1 MLTMDIILITESVL
15 GFLWNPILTFLIGI
29 TILVFVHEFGHYIV
43 ARWCKVRVEIFSV
56 GFGKEIFGWTDK
68 NGTRWKIASI
78 PLGGYVKMFGEG
90 DSVVKD
96 EDNQSERE
104 MTEAEKKVSFYHKPL
119 SHRAYIV
126 AAGPAINFIFAI
138 LAFAILFFAVGV
150 PTPVNEKQLS
160 VVGSVLPDS
169 PAYKSGF
176 SRGDQILAI
185 NGNKIIYFGELKKIV
200 EASAGKQLS
209 VKILRGNEE
218 KLLKV
223 IPRATNVKIDGQYK
237 KVGRLGITGDPGEVV
252 NVKQGF
258 AEALVNGCVKTYE
271 FSSRILVFVGN
282 IFIGKESTSELGGIL
297 RIADIS
303 GKVADQGFAN
313 YISFLAI
320 LSINLGLINLFP
332 IPMLDGGHLA
342 FYFFEALRGRPLGEK
357 TQEYGLRVGFALV
370 IALFL
375 FVTWNDFINLGF
387 ISFVSNL
394 FG

>member
-1 MLTMDIILITESVL
+1 MDIILVTQSILS
-15 GFLWNPILTFLIGI
+15 FLWNPILTFLIGI

-56 GFGKEIFGWTDK
+56 GFGKEIFGWTDN

-90 DSVVKD
+90 DAIIRD
-96 EDNQSERE
+96 EDSQSERE
-104 MTEAEKKVSFYHKPL
+104 MTEAERKVSFYHKRL
-119 SHRAYIV
+119 RQRASIV

-150 PTPVNEKQLS
+150 PTPVNDKQLS
-160 VVGSVLPDS
+160 VVGSVSPNS
-169 PAYKSGF
+169 PAYHSGF
-176 SRGDQILAI
+176 SAGDKILAI
-185 NGNKIIYFGELKKIV
+185 NGNDILYFAELKKIV
-200 EASAGKQLS
+200 EASAGQKLS
-209 VKILRGNEE
+209 VKILRGKKE
-218 KLLKV
+218 KILNV
-223 IPRATNVKIDGQYK
+223 IPKPTDIKIDGQYK
-237 KVGRLGITGDPGEVV
+237 KVGRLGITGDPGELV
-252 NVKQGF
+252 NIKQGF
-258 AEALVNGCVKTYE
+258 SEALLNGCVKTYE
-271 FSSRILVFVGN
+271 FSKRILVFVGN

-313 YISFLAI
+313 YVSFLAI

-342 FYFFEALRGRPLGEK
+342 FYFFEALRGKPLAEK

-387 ISFVSNL
+387 INYVSNL

>member
-1 MLTMDIILITESVL
+1 MDIILVTQSILS
-15 GFLWNPILTFLIGI
+15 FLWNPILTFLIGI

-43 ARWCKVRVEIFSV
+43 ARWCKVRVEILSV
-56 GFGKEIFGWTDK
+56 GFGKEIFGWTYK

-90 DSVVKD
+90 DAIIRD
-96 EDNQSERE
+96 EDSQSERE
-104 MTEAEKKVSFYHKPL
+104 MTEAERKVSFYHKRL

-150 PTPVNEKQLS
+150 PTPVNDKQLS
-160 VVGSVLPDS
+160 VVGSVLPNS
-169 PAYKSGF
+169 PAYHSGF
-176 SRGDQILAI
+176 SAGDKILAI
-185 NGNKIIYFGELKKIV
+185 NGNGILYFAELKKIV
-200 EASAGKQLS
+200 EASAGQKLS
-209 VKILRGNEE
+209 VKILRGKKE
-218 KLLKV
+218 KILNV
-223 IPRATNVKIDGQYK
+223 IPKPTDIKIDGQYK
-237 KVGRLGITGDPGEVV
+237 KVGRLGITGDPGELV
-252 NVKQGF
+252 NIKQGF
-258 AEALVNGCVKTYE
+258 SEALLNGCVKTYE
-271 FSSRILVFVGN
+271 FSKRILVFVGN

-342 FYFFEALRGRPLGEK
+342 FYLFEALRGKPLAEK

-387 ISFVSNL
+387 INYVSNL

>member
-1 MLTMDIILITESVL
+1 MDIILVAQSILS
-15 GFLWNPILTFLIGI
+15 FLWNPILTFLIGI

-90 DSVVKD
+90 DAIIRD
-96 EDNQSERE
+96 EDSQSERE
-104 MTEAEKKVSFYHKPL
+104 MTEAERKVSFYHKRL

-150 PTPVNEKQLS
+150 PTPVSDKQLS
-160 VVGSVLPDS
+160 VVGSVLPNS
-169 PAYKSGF
+169 PAYHSGF
-176 SRGDQILAI
+176 SAGDKILAI
-185 NGNKIIYFGELKKIV
+185 NGNDILYFAELKKIV
-200 EASAGKQLS
+200 EASAGQKLS
-209 VKILRGNEE
+209 VKILRGKKE
-218 KLLKV
+218 KILNV
-223 IPRATNVKIDGQYK
+223 IPKPTDIKIDGQYK
-237 KVGRLGITGDPGEVV
+237 KVGRLGITGDPGELV
-252 NVKQGF
+252 NIKQGF
-258 AEALVNGCVKTYE
+258 SEALLNGCVKTYE
-271 FSSRILVFVGN
+271 FSKRILVFVGN

-303 GKVADQGFAN
+303 GKVADQGFAK

-342 FYFFEALRGRPLGEK
+342 FYLFEALRGKPLAEK

-387 ISFVSNL
+387 INYVSNL

>member
-1 MLTMDIILITESVL
+1 MDIILVAQSILS
-15 GFLWNPILTFLIGI
+15 FLWNPILTFLIGI

-90 DSVVKD
+90 DAIIRD
-96 EDNQSERE
+96 EDSQSERE
-104 MTEAEKKVSFYHKPL
+104 MTEAERKVSFYHKRL

-150 PTPVNEKQLS
+150 PTPVNDKQLS

-169 PAYKSGF
+169 PAYHSGF
-176 SRGDQILAI
+176 SAGDRILAI
-185 NGNKIIYFGELKKIV
+185 NGNSILYFAELKTIV
-200 EASAGKQLS
+200 EASAGQKLS
-209 VKILRGNEE
+209 VKILRGKKE
-218 KLLKV
+218 KIL
-223 IPRATNVKIDGQYK
+223 NVVPKPTDIKIDGQYK
-237 KVGRLGITGDPGEVV
+237 KVGRLGITGDPGELV
-252 NVKQGF
+252 NIKQGF
-258 AEALVNGCVKTYE
+258 SEALLNGCVKTYE
-271 FSSRILVFVGN
+271 FSKRILVFVGN

-342 FYFFEALRGRPLGEK
+342 FYFFEALRGKPLAEK

-387 ISFVSNL
+387 INYVSNL

>member
-1 MLTMDIILITESVL
+1 MDIILVTQSILS
-15 GFLWNPILTFLIGI
+15 FLWNPILTFLIGI

-90 DSVVKD
+90 DAIIRD
-96 EDNQSERE
+96 EDSQSERE
-104 MTEAEKKVSFYHKPL
+104 MTEAERKVSFYHKRL

-150 PTPVNEKQLS
+150 PTPVNNKQLS
-160 VVGSVLPDS
+160 VIGSVLPDS
-169 PAYKSGF
+169 PAYHSGF
-176 SRGDQILAI
+176 SAGDQILAI
-185 NGNKIIYFGELKKIV
+185 NGNDILYFAELKTIV
-200 EASAGKQLS
+200 EASAGQKLS
-209 VKILRGNEE
+209 VKILRGKKE
-218 KLLKV
+218 KILNV
-223 IPRATNVKIDGQYK
+223 IPKPTDIKIDSQYK
-237 KVGRLGITGDPGEVV
+237 TVGRLGITGDPGELV
-252 NVKQGF
+252 NIKQGF
-258 AEALVNGCVKTYE
+258 SEALLNGCVKTYE
-271 FSSRILVFVGN
+271 FSKRILVFVGN

-342 FYFFEALRGRPLGEK
+342 FYFFEALRGKPLAEK

-387 ISFVSNL
+387 INYVSNL

>member
-1 MLTMDIILITESVL
+1 MDIILVTQSILS
-15 GFLWNPILTFLIGI
+15 FLWNPILTFLIGI

-90 DSVVKD
+90 DAIIRD
-96 EDNQSERE
+96 EDSQSERE
-104 MTEAEKKVSFYHKPL
+104 MTEAERKVSFYHKRL

-150 PTPVNEKQLS
+150 PTPVSDKQLS
-160 VVGSVLPDS
+160 VVGSVLPNS
-169 PAYKSGF
+169 PAYHSGF
-176 SRGDQILAI
+176 SAGDKILAI
-185 NGNKIIYFGELKKIV
+185 NGNGILYFAELKKIV
-200 EASAGKQLS
+200 EASAGQKLS
-209 VKILRGNEE
+209 VKILRGKKE
-218 KLLKV
+218 KILNV
-223 IPRATNVKIDGQYK
+223 IPKPTDIKIDGQYK
-237 KVGRLGITGDPGEVV
+237 KVGRLGITGDPGELV
-252 NVKQGF
+252 NIKQGF
-258 AEALVNGCVKTYE
+258 SEALLNGCVKTYE
-271 FSSRILVFVGN
+271 FSKRILVFVGN

-342 FYFFEALRGRPLGEK
+342 FYLFEALRGKPLAEK

-387 ISFVSNL
+387 INYVSNL

>member
-1 MLTMDIILITESVL
+1 MDIILVTQSILS
-15 GFLWNPILTFLIGI
+15 FLWNPILTFLIGI

-90 DSVVKD
+90 DAIIRD
-96 EDNQSERE
+96 EDSQSERE
-104 MTEAEKKVSFYHKPL
+104 MTEAERKVSFYHKRL

-150 PTPVNEKQLS
+150 PTPVNDKQLS
-160 VVGSVLPDS
+160 VVGSVLPNS
-169 PAYKSGF
+169 PAYHSGF
-176 SRGDQILAI
+176 SAGDKILAI
-185 NGNKIIYFGELKKIV
+185 NGNGILYFAELKKIV
-200 EASAGKQLS
+200 EASAGQKLS
-209 VKILRGNEE
+209 VKILRGKKE
-218 KLLKV
+218 KILNV
-223 IPRATNVKIDGQYK
+223 IPKPTDIKIDGQYR
-237 KVGRLGITGDPGEVV
+237 KVGRLGITGDPGELV
-252 NVKQGF
+252 NIKQGF
-258 AEALVNGCVKTYE
+258 SEALLNGCVKTYE
-271 FSSRILVFVGN
+271 FSKRILVFVGN

-342 FYFFEALRGRPLGEK
+342 FYFFEALRGKPLAEK

-387 ISFVSNL
+387 INYVSNL

>member
-1 MLTMDIILITESVL
+1 MDIILVTQSILS
-15 GFLWNPILTFLIGI
+15 FLWNPILTFLIGI

-90 DSVVKD
+90 DAIIRD
-96 EDNQSERE
+96 EDSQSERE
-104 MTEAEKKVSFYHKPL
+104 MTEAERKVSFYHKRL

-150 PTPVNEKQLS
+150 PTPVNDKQLS
-160 VVGSVLPDS
+160 VVGSVLPNS
-169 PAYKSGF
+169 PAYHSGF
-176 SRGDQILAI
+176 SAGDKILAI
-185 NGNKIIYFGELKKIV
+185 NGNDILYFAELKKIV
-200 EASAGKQLS
+200 EASAGQKLS
-209 VKILRGNEE
+209 VKILRGKKE
-218 KLLKV
+218 KILNV
-223 IPRATNVKIDGQYK
+223 IPKPTDIKIDGQYK
-237 KVGRLGITGDPGEVV
+237 KVGRLGITGDPGELV
-252 NVKQGF
+252 NLKQGF
-258 AEALVNGCVKTYE
+258 SEALLNGCVKTYE
-271 FSSRILVFVGN
+271 FSKRILVFVGN

-342 FYFFEALRGRPLGEK
+342 FYFFEALRGKPLAEK

-387 ISFVSNL
+387 INYVSNL

>member
-1 MLTMDIILITESVL
+1 MDIILVTQSILS
-15 GFLWNPILTFLIGI
+15 FLWNPILTFLIGI

-90 DSVVKD
+90 DAIIKD
-96 EDNQSERE
+96 EDSQSERE
-104 MTEAEKKVSFYHKPL
+104 MTEAERKVSFYHKRL

-150 PTPVNEKQLS
+150 PTPVNDKQLS
-160 VVGSVLPDS
+160 VVGSVLPNS
-169 PAYKSGF
+169 PAYHSGF
-176 SRGDQILAI
+176 SAGDKILAI
-185 NGNKIIYFGELKKIV
+185 NGNGILYFAELKKIV
-200 EASAGKQLS
+200 EASAGQKLS
-209 VKILRGNEE
+209 VKILRGKKE
-218 KLLKV
+218 KILNV
-223 IPRATNVKIDGQYK
+223 IPKPTDIKIDGQYK
-237 KVGRLGITGDPGEVV
+237 KVGRLGITGDPGELV
-252 NVKQGF
+252 NIKQGF
-258 AEALVNGCVKTYE
+258 SEALLNGCVKTYE
-271 FSSRILVFVGN
+271 FSKRILVFVGN

-342 FYFFEALRGRPLGEK
+342 FYLFEALRGKPLAEK

-387 ISFVSNL
+387 ITYVSNL

>member
-1 MLTMDIILITESVL
+1 MDIILVTQSILS
-15 GFLWNPILTFLIGI
+15 FLWNPILTFLIGI

-90 DSVVKD
+90 DAIIRD
-96 EDNQSERE
+96 EDSQSERE
-104 MTEAEKKVSFYHKPL
+104 MTEAERKVSFYHKRL

-150 PTPVNEKQLS
+150 PTPVNDKQLS
-160 VVGSVLPDS
+160 VVGSVLPNS
-169 PAYKSGF
+169 PAYHSGF
-176 SRGDQILAI
+176 SAGDKILAI
-185 NGNKIIYFGELKKIV
+185 NGNGILYFSELKKIV
-200 EASAGKQLS
+200 EASAGQKLS
-209 VKILRGNEE
+209 VKILRGKKE
-218 KLLKV
+218 KILNV
-223 IPRATNVKIDGQYK
+223 IPKPTDIKIDGQYK
-237 KVGRLGITGDPGEVV
+237 KVGRLGITGDPGELV
-252 NVKQGF
+252 NIKQGF
-258 AEALVNGCVKTYE
+258 SEALLNGCVKTYE
-271 FSSRILVFVGN
+271 FSKRILVFVGN

-342 FYFFEALRGRPLGEK
+342 FYLFEALRGKPLAEK

-387 ISFVSNL
+387 ITYVSNL

>member
-1 MLTMDIILITESVL
+1 MDIILVTQSILS
-15 GFLWNPILTFLIGI
+15 FLWNPILTFLIGI

-90 DSVVKD
+90 DAIIRD
-96 EDNQSERE
+96 EDSQSERE
-104 MTEAEKKVSFYHKPL
+104 MTEAERKVSFYHKRL

-150 PTPVNEKQLS
+150 PTPVNNKQLS

-169 PAYKSGF
+169 PAYHSGF
-176 SRGDQILAI
+176 SAGDQILAI
-185 NGNKIIYFGELKKIV
+185 NGNDILYFAELKKIV
-200 EASAGKQLS
+200 EASAGQKLS
-209 VKILRGNEE
+209 VKILRGKKE
-218 KLLKV
+218 KILNV
-223 IPRATNVKIDGQYK
+223 IPKPTDIKIDGQYK
-237 KVGRLGITGDPGEVV
+237 KVGRLGITGDPGELV
-252 NVKQGF
+252 NIKQGF
-258 AEALVNGCVKTYE
+258 SEALLNGCVKTYE
-271 FSSRILVFVGN
+271 FSKRILVFVGN

-342 FYFFEALRGRPLGEK
+342 FYLFEALRGKPLAEK

-387 ISFVSNL
+387 ITYVSNL

>member
-1 MLTMDIILITESVL
+1 MDIILVTQSILS
-15 GFLWNPILTFLIGI
+15 FLWNPILTFLIGI
-29 TILVFVHEFGHYIV
+29 SILVFVHEFGHYIV

-90 DSVVKD
+90 DAIIRD
-96 EDNQSERE
+96 EDHQSERE
-104 MTEAEKKVSFYHKPL
+104 MTEAERKVSFYHKRL

-150 PTPVNEKQLS
+150 PTPVNDKQLS
-160 VVGSVLPDS
+160 VVGSVLPNS
-169 PAYKSGF
+169 PAYHSGF
-176 SRGDQILAI
+176 SAGDKILAI
-185 NGNKIIYFGELKKIV
+185 NGNGILYFAELKKIV
-200 EASAGKQLS
+200 EASAGQKLS
-209 VKILRGNEE
+209 VKILRGKKE
-218 KLLKV
+218 KILNV
-223 IPRATNVKIDGQYK
+223 IPKPTDIKIDGQYK
-237 KVGRLGITGDPGEVV
+237 KVGRLGITGDPGELV
-252 NVKQGF
+252 NIKQGF
-258 AEALVNGCVKTYE
+258 SEALLNGCVKTYE
-271 FSSRILVFVGN
+271 FSKRILVFVGN

-342 FYFFEALRGRPLGEK
+342 FYFFEALRGKPLAEK

-387 ISFVSNL
+387 ITYVSNL

>member
-1 MLTMDIILITESVL
+1 MDIILVAQSILS
-15 GFLWNPILTFLIGI
+15 FLWNPILTFLIGI

-56 GFGKEIFGWTDK
+56 GFGKEIFGWTDN

-90 DSVVKD
+90 DAIIRD
-96 EDNQSERE
+96 EDSQSERE
-104 MTEAEKKVSFYHKPL
+104 MTEAERKVSFYHKRL

-150 PTPVNEKQLS
+150 PTPVNDKQLS

-169 PAYKSGF
+169 PAYHSGF
-176 SRGDQILAI
+176 SAGDQILAI
-185 NGNKIIYFGELKKIV
+185 NGNSILYFAELKTIV
-200 EASAGKQLS
+200 EASAGQKLS
-209 VKILRGNEE
+209 VKILRGKKE
-218 KLLKV
+218 KIL
-223 IPRATNVKIDGQYK
+223 NVVPQPTDIKIDGQYK
-237 KVGRLGITGDPGEVV
+237 KVGRLGITGDPGELV
-252 NVKQGF
+252 NIKQGF
-258 AEALVNGCVKTYE
+258 SEALLNGCVKTYE
-271 FSSRILVFVGN
+271 FSKRILVFVGN

-342 FYFFEALRGRPLGEK
+342 FYFFEALRGKPLAEK

-387 ISFVSNL
+387 INYVSNL

>member
-1 MLTMDIILITESVL
+1 MDIILVTQSILS
-15 GFLWNPILTFLIGI
+15 FLWNPVLTFLIGI

-90 DSVVKD
+90 DAIIRD
-96 EDNQSERE
+96 EDSQSERE
-104 MTEAEKKVSFYHKPL
+104 MTEAERKVSFYHKRL

-150 PTPVNEKQLS
+150 PTPVNDKQLS
-160 VVGSVLPDS
+160 VVGSVLPNS
-169 PAYKSGF
+169 PAYHSGF
-176 SRGDQILAI
+176 SAGDKILAI
-185 NGNKIIYFGELKKIV
+185 NGNGILYFAELKKIV
-200 EASAGKQLS
+200 EASAGQKLS
-209 VKILRGNEE
+209 VKILRGKKE
-218 KLLKV
+218 KILNV
-223 IPRATNVKIDGQYK
+223 IPKPTDIKIDGQYK
-237 KVGRLGITGDPGEVV
+237 KVGRLGITGDPGELV
-252 NVKQGF
+252 NIKQGF
-258 AEALVNGCVKTYE
+258 SEALLNGCVKTYE
-271 FSSRILVFVGN
+271 FSKRILVFVGN

-342 FYFFEALRGRPLGEK
+342 FYFFEALRGKPLAEK

-387 ISFVSNL
+387 INYVSNL

>member
-1 MLTMDIILITESVL
+1 MDIILVTQSIL
-15 GFLWNPILTFLIGI
+15 NFLWNPVLTFLIGI

-90 DSVVKD
+90 DAIIRD
-96 EDNQSERE
+96 EDSQSERE
-104 MTEAEKKVSFYHKPL
+104 MTEAERKVSFYHKRL

-150 PTPVNEKQLS
+150 PTPVNNKQLS
-160 VVGSVLPDS
+160 VIGSVLPDS
-169 PAYKSGF
+169 PAYHSGF
-176 SRGDQILAI
+176 SAGDQILAI
-185 NGNKIIYFGELKKIV
+185 NGNDILYFSELKTIV
-200 EASAGKQLS
+200 EASAGQKLS
-209 VKILRGNEE
+209 VKILRGKKE
-218 KLLKV
+218 KILNV
-223 IPRATNVKIDGQYK
+223 IPKPTDIKIDGQYK
-237 KVGRLGITGDPGEVV
+237 KVGRLGITGDPGELV
-252 NVKQGF
+252 NIKQGF
-258 AEALVNGCVKTYE
+258 SEALLNGCVKTYE
-271 FSSRILVFVGN
+271 FSKRILVFVGN

-342 FYFFEALRGRPLGEK
+342 FYLFEALRGKPLAEK

-387 ISFVSNL
+387 ITYVSNL

>member
-1 MLTMDIILITESVL
+1 MDIILVTQSILS
-15 GFLWNPILTFLIGI
+15 FLWNPILTFLIGI

-43 ARWCKVRVEIFSV
+43 ARLCKVRVEIFSV

-90 DSVVKD
+90 DAIIRDKD
-96 EDNQSERE
+96 SPSERE
-104 MTEAEKKVSFYHKPL
+104 MTEAEREVSFYHKRL

-150 PTPVNEKQLS
+150 PTPVNDKQLS
-160 VVGSVLPDS
+160 VVGSVLPNS
-169 PAYKSGF
+169 PAYHSGF
-176 SRGDQILAI
+176 SAGDKILAI
-185 NGNKIIYFGELKKIV
+185 NGNGILYFAELKKIV
-200 EASAGKQLS
+200 EASAGQKLS
-209 VKILRGNEE
+209 VKILRGKKE
-218 KLLKV
+218 KILNV
-223 IPRATNVKIDGQYK
+223 IPKPTDIKIDGQYK
-237 KVGRLGITGDPGEVV
+237 KVGRLGITGDPGELV
-252 NVKQGF
+252 NIKQGF
-258 AEALVNGCVKTYE
+258 SEALLNGCVKTYE
-271 FSSRILVFVGN
+271 FSKRILVFVGN

-342 FYFFEALRGRPLGEK
+342 FYFFEALRGKPLAEK

-375 FVTWNDFINLGF
+375 FVTWSDFINLGF
-387 ISFVSNL
+387 INYVSNL

>member
-1 MLTMDIILITESVL
+1 MDIILVTQSILS
-15 GFLWNPILTFLIGI
+15 FLWNPILTFLIGI

-90 DSVVKD
+90 DAIIRD
-96 EDNQSERE
+96 EDSQSERE
-104 MTEAEKKVSFYHKPL
+104 MTEAERKVSFYHKRL

-150 PTPVNEKQLS
+150 PTPVNDKQLS
-160 VVGSVLPDS
+160 VVGSVLPNS
-169 PAYKSGF
+169 PAYHSGF
-176 SRGDQILAI
+176 SAGDKILAI
-185 NGNKIIYFGELKKIV
+185 NGNGILYFSELKKIV
-200 EASAGKQLS
+200 EASAGQKLS
-209 VKILRGNEE
+209 VKILRGKKE
-218 KLLKV
+218 KILNV
-223 IPRATNVKIDGQYK
+223 IPKPTDIKIDGQYK
-237 KVGRLGITGDPGEVV
+237 KVGRLGITGDPGELV
-252 NVKQGF
+252 NIKQGF
-258 AEALVNGCVKTYE
+258 SEALLNGCVKTYE
-271 FSSRILVFVGN
+271 FSKRILVFVGN

-342 FYFFEALRGRPLGEK
+342 FYLFEALRGKPLAEK

-387 ISFVSNL
+387 INYVSNL

>member
-1 MLTMDIILITESVL
+1 MDIILVTQSILS
-15 GFLWNPILTFLIGI
+15 FLWNPILTFLIGI

-90 DSVVKD
+90 DAIIRD
-96 EDNQSERE
+96 EDSQSERE
-104 MTEAEKKVSFYHKPL
+104 MTEAERKVSFYHKRL

-150 PTPVNEKQLS
+150 PTPVNDKQLS
-160 VVGSVLPDS
+160 VVGSVLPNS
-169 PAYKSGF
+169 PAFHSGF
-176 SRGDQILAI
+176 SAGDKILAI
-185 NGNKIIYFGELKKIV
+185 NGNGILYFAELKKIV
-200 EASAGKQLS
+200 EASAGQKLS
-209 VKILRGNEE
+209 VKILRGKKE
-218 KLLKV
+218 KILNV
-223 IPRATNVKIDGQYK
+223 IPKPTDIKIDGQYK
-237 KVGRLGITGDPGEVV
+237 KVGRLGITGDPGELV
-252 NVKQGF
+252 NIKQGF
-258 AEALVNGCVKTYE
+258 SEALLNGCVKTYE
-271 FSSRILVFVGN
+271 FSKRILVFVGN

-342 FYFFEALRGRPLGEK
+342 FYLFEALRGKPLAEK

-387 ISFVSNL
+387 INYVSNL

>member
-1 MLTMDIILITESVL
+1 MDIILVTQSILS
-15 GFLWNPILTFLIGI
+15 FLWNPILTFLIGI

-90 DSVVKD
+90 DAIIRD
-96 EDNQSERE
+96 EDSQSERE
-104 MTEAEKKVSFYHKPL
+104 MTEAERKVSFYHKRL

-150 PTPVNEKQLS
+150 PTPVSDKQLS
-160 VVGSVLPDS
+160 VVGSVLPNS
-169 PAYKSGF
+169 PAYHSGF
-176 SRGDQILAI
+176 SAGDKILAI
-185 NGNKIIYFGELKKIV
+185 NGNGILYFSELKKIV
-200 EASAGKQLS
+200 EASAGQKLS
-209 VKILRGNEE
+209 VKILRGKKE
-218 KLLKV
+218 KILNV
-223 IPRATNVKIDGQYK
+223 IPKPTDIKIDGQYK
-237 KVGRLGITGDPGEVV
+237 KVGRLGITGDPGELV
-252 NVKQGF
+252 NIKQGF
-258 AEALVNGCVKTYE
+258 SEALLNGCVKTYE
-271 FSSRILVFVGN
+271 FSKRILVFVGN

-342 FYFFEALRGRPLGEK
+342 FYFFEALRGKPLAEK

-387 ISFVSNL
+387 INYVSNL

>member
-1 MLTMDIILITESVL
+1 MDIILVTQSILS
-15 GFLWNPILTFLIGI
+15 FLWNPILTFLIGI
-29 TILVFVHEFGHYIV
+29 TILVFVHEFGHYIG

-90 DSVVKD
+90 DAIIRD
-96 EDNQSERE
+96 EDSQSERE
-104 MTEAEKKVSFYHKPL
+104 MTEAERKVSFYHKRL

-150 PTPVNEKQLS
+150 PTPVNDKQLS
-160 VVGSVLPDS
+160 VVGSVLPNS
-169 PAYKSGF
+169 PAYHSGF
-176 SRGDQILAI
+176 SAGDKILAI
-185 NGNKIIYFGELKKIV
+185 NGNGILYFAELKKIV
-200 EASAGKQLS
+200 EASAGQKLS
-209 VKILRGNEE
+209 VKILRGKKE
-218 KLLKV
+218 KILNV
-223 IPRATNVKIDGQYK
+223 IPKPTDIKIDGQYK
-237 KVGRLGITGDPGEVV
+237 KVGRLGITGDPGELV
-252 NVKQGF
+252 NIKQGF
-258 AEALVNGCVKTYE
+258 SEALLNGCVKTYE
-271 FSSRILVFVGN
+271 FSKRILVFVGN

-342 FYFFEALRGRPLGEK
+342 FYFFEALRGKPLAEK

-387 ISFVSNL
+387 INYVSNL

>member
-1 MLTMDIILITESVL
+1 MDIILVTQSILS
-15 GFLWNPILTFLIGI
+15 FLWNPILTFLIGI

-90 DSVVKD
+90 DAIIRD
-96 EDNQSERE
+96 EDSQSERE
-104 MTEAEKKVSFYHKPL
+104 MTEAERKVSFYHKRL

-150 PTPVNEKQLS
+150 PTPVNNKQLS
-160 VVGSVLPDS
+160 VIGSVLPDS
-169 PAYKSGF
+169 PAYHSGF
-176 SRGDQILAI
+176 SAGDQIMAI
-185 NGNKIIYFGELKKIV
+185 NGNNILYFAELKKIV
-200 EASAGKQLS
+200 EASAGQKLS
-209 VKILRGNEE
+209 VKILRGKKE
-218 KLLKV
+218 KILNV
-223 IPRATNVKIDGQYK
+223 IPKPTDIKIDGQYK
-237 KVGRLGITGDPGEVV
+237 KVGRLGITGDPGELV
-252 NVKQGF
+252 NIKQGF
-258 AEALVNGCVKTYE
+258 SEALLNGCVKTYE
-271 FSSRILVFVGN
+271 FSKRILVFVGN

-342 FYFFEALRGRPLGEK
+342 FYLFEALRGKPLAEK

-387 ISFVSNL
+387 ITYVSNL

>member
-1 MLTMDIILITESVL
+1 MDIILVTQSILS
-15 GFLWNPILTFLIGI
+15 FLWNPILTFLIGI

-56 GFGKEIFGWTDK
+56 GFGREIFGWTDK

-90 DSVVKD
+90 DAIIRD
-96 EDNQSERE
+96 EDSQSERE
-104 MTEAEKKVSFYHKPL
+104 MTEAERKVSFYHKRL

-150 PTPVNEKQLS
+150 PTPVNDKQLS
-160 VVGSVLPDS
+160 VVGSVLPNS
-169 PAYKSGF
+169 PAYHSGF
-176 SRGDQILAI
+176 SAGDKILAI
-185 NGNKIIYFGELKKIV
+185 NGNGILYFAELKKIV
-200 EASAGKQLS
+200 EASAGQKLS
-209 VKILRGNEE
+209 VKILRGKKE
-218 KLLKV
+218 KILNV
-223 IPRATNVKIDGQYK
+223 IPKPTDIKIDGQYK
-237 KVGRLGITGDPGEVV
+237 KVGRLGITGDPGELV
-252 NVKQGF
+252 NIKQGF
-258 AEALVNGCVKTYE
+258 SESLLNGCVKTYE
-271 FSSRILVFVGN
+271 FSKRILVFVGN

-342 FYFFEALRGRPLGEK
+342 FYFFEALRGKPLAEK

-387 ISFVSNL
+387 INYVSNL

>member
-1 MLTMDIILITESVL
+1 MDIILVTQSILS
-15 GFLWNPILTFLIGI
+15 FLWNPILTFLIGI

-90 DSVVKD
+90 DAIIRD
-96 EDNQSERE
+96 EDSQSERE
-104 MTEAEKKVSFYHKPL
+104 MTEAERKVSFYHKRL

-150 PTPVNEKQLS
+150 PTPVNDKQLS
-160 VVGSVLPDS
+160 VVGSVLPNS
-169 PAYKSGF
+169 PAYHSGF
-176 SRGDQILAI
+176 SAGDKILAI
-185 NGNKIIYFGELKKIV
+185 NGNGILYFAELKKIV
-200 EASAGKQLS
+200 EASAGQKLS
-209 VKILRGNEE
+209 VKILRGKKE
-218 KLLKV
+218 KILNV
-223 IPRATNVKIDGQYK
+223 IPKPTDIKIDGQYK
-237 KVGRLGITGDPGEVV
+237 KVGRLGITGDPGELV
-252 NVKQGF
+252 NIKQGF
-258 AEALVNGCVKTYE
+258 SEALLNGCVKTYE
-271 FSSRILVFVGN
+271 FSKRILVFVGN

-342 FYFFEALRGRPLGEK
+342 FYLFEALRGKPLAEK

-387 ISFVSNL
+387 INYVSNL

>member
-1 MLTMDIILITESVL
+1 MDIILVTQSILS
-15 GFLWNPILTFLIGI
+15 FLWNPILTFLIGI

-90 DSVVKD
+90 DAIIRD
-96 EDNQSERE
+96 EDSQSERE
-104 MTEAEKKVSFYHKPL
+104 MTEAERKVSFYHKRL

-150 PTPVNEKQLS
+150 PTPVSDKQLS

-169 PAYKSGF
+169 PAYHSGF
-176 SRGDQILAI
+176 SAGDKILAI
-185 NGNKIIYFGELKKIV
+185 NGNGILYFAELKKIV
-200 EASAGKQLS
+200 EASAGQKLS
-209 VKILRGNEE
+209 VKILRGKKE
-218 KLLKV
+218 KILNV
-223 IPRATNVKIDGQYK
+223 IPKPTDIKIDGQYK
-237 KVGRLGITGDPGEVV
+237 KVGRLGITGDPGELV
-252 NVKQGF
+252 NIKQGF
-258 AEALVNGCVKTYE
+258 SEALLNGCVKTYE
-271 FSSRILVFVGN
+271 FSKRILVFVGN

-342 FYFFEALRGRPLGEK
+342 FYLFEALRGKPLAEK

-387 ISFVSNL
+387 INYVSNL

>member
-1 MLTMDIILITESVL
+1 MDIILVTQSILS
-15 GFLWNPILTFLIGI
+15 FLWNPILTFLIGI

-90 DSVVKD
+90 DAIIRD
-96 EDNQSERE
+96 EDSQSERE
-104 MTEAEKKVSFYHKPL
+104 MTEAERKVSFYHKRL

-150 PTPVNEKQLS
+150 PTPVNDKQLS

-169 PAYKSGF
+169 PAYHSGF
-176 SRGDQILAI
+176 SAGDQILAI
-185 NGNKIIYFGELKKIV
+185 NGKDILYFAELKKVV
-200 EASAGKQLS
+200 EASAGQKLS
-209 VKILRGNEE
+209 VKILRGKKE
-218 KLLKV
+218 KILNV
-223 IPRATNVKIDGQYK
+223 IPKPTDIKIDGQYK
-237 KVGRLGITGDPGEVV
+237 KVGRLGITGDPGELV
-252 NVKQGF
+252 NIKQGF
-258 AEALVNGCVKTYE
+258 SESLLNGCVKTYE
-271 FSSRILVFVGN
+271 FSKRILVFVGN

-342 FYFFEALRGRPLGEK
+342 FYFFEALRGKPLAEK

-387 ISFVSNL
+387 INYVSNL

>member
-1 MLTMDIILITESVL
+1 MDIILVTQSILS
-15 GFLWNPILTFLIGI
+15 FLWNPILTFLIGI

-90 DSVVKD
+90 DAIIRD
-96 EDNQSERE
+96 EDSQSERE
-104 MTEAEKKVSFYHKPL
+104 MTEAERKVSFYHKRL

-150 PTPVNEKQLS
+150 PTPVNDKQLS

-169 PAYKSGF
+169 PAYHSGF
-176 SRGDQILAI
+176 SAGDQILAI
-185 NGNKIIYFGELKKIV
+185 NGNSILYFAELKTIV
-200 EASAGKQLS
+200 EASAGQKLS
-209 VKILRGNEE
+209 VKILRGKKE
-218 KLLKV
+218 KIL
-223 IPRATNVKIDGQYK
+223 NVVPKPTDIKIDGQYK
-237 KVGRLGITGDPGEVV
+237 KVGRLGITGDPGELV
-252 NVKQGF
+252 NIKQGF
-258 AEALVNGCVKTYE
+258 SEALLNGCVKTYE
-271 FSSRILVFVGN
+271 FSKRILVFVGN

-342 FYFFEALRGRPLGEK
+342 FYFFEALRGKPLAEK

-387 ISFVSNL
+387 INYVSNL

>member
-1 MLTMDIILITESVL
+1 MDIILVTQSILS
-15 GFLWNPILTFLIGI
+15 FLWNPILTFLIGI

-56 GFGKEIFGWTDK
+56 GFGREIFGWTDK

-90 DSVVKD
+90 DAIIRD
-96 EDNQSERE
+96 EDSQSERE
-104 MTEAEKKVSFYHKPL
+104 MTEAERKVSFYHKRL

-150 PTPVNEKQLS
+150 PTPVNDKQLS

-169 PAYKSGF
+169 PAYHSGF
-176 SRGDQILAI
+176 SAGDQILAI
-185 NGNKIIYFGELKKIV
+185 NGKDILYFAELKKVV
-200 EASAGKQLS
+200 EASAGQKLS
-209 VKILRGNEE
+209 VKILRGKKE
-218 KLLKV
+218 KILNV
-223 IPRATNVKIDGQYK
+223 IPKPTDIKIDGQYK
-237 KVGRLGITGDPGEVV
+237 KVGRLGITGDPGELV
-252 NVKQGF
+252 NIKQGF
-258 AEALVNGCVKTYE
+258 SEALLNGFVKTYE
-271 FSSRILVFVGN
+271 FSKRILVFVGN

-342 FYFFEALRGRPLGEK
+342 FYFFEALRGKPLAEK

-387 ISFVSNL
+387 INYVSNL

>member
-1 MLTMDIILITESVL
+1 MDIILVTQSILS
-15 GFLWNPILTFLIGI
+15 FLWNPILTFLIGI

-56 GFGKEIFGWTDK
+56 GFGKEIFGWTYK

-90 DSVVKD
+90 DAIIRD
-96 EDNQSERE
+96 EDSQSERE
-104 MTEAEKKVSFYHKPL
+104 MTEAERKVSFYHKRL

-150 PTPVNEKQLS
+150 PTPVNDKQLS
-160 VVGSVLPDS
+160 VVGSVLPNS
-169 PAYKSGF
+169 PAYHSGF
-176 SRGDQILAI
+176 SAGDKILAI
-185 NGNKIIYFGELKKIV
+185 NGNGILYFAELKKIV
-200 EASAGKQLS
+200 EASAGQKLS
-209 VKILRGNEE
+209 VKILRGKKE
-218 KLLKV
+218 KILNV
-223 IPRATNVKIDGQYK
+223 IPKPTDIKIDGQYK
-237 KVGRLGITGDPGEVV
+237 KVGRLGITGDPGELV
-252 NVKQGF
+252 NIKQGF
-258 AEALVNGCVKTYE
+258 SEALLNGCVKTYE
-271 FSSRILVFVGN
+271 FSKRILVFVGN

-342 FYFFEALRGRPLGEK
+342 FYFFEALRGKPLAEK

-387 ISFVSNL
+387 ITYVSNL

>member
-1 MLTMDIILITESVL
+1 MDIILVTQSILS
-15 GFLWNPILTFLIGI
+15 FLWNPILTFLIGI

-68 NGTRWKIASI
+68 NGTRWKIAST

-90 DSVVKD
+90 DAIIRD
-96 EDNQSERE
+96 EDSQSERE
-104 MTEAEKKVSFYHKPL
+104 MTEAERKVSFYHKRL

-150 PTPVNEKQLS
+150 PTPVNDKQLS
-160 VVGSVLPDS
+160 VVGSVLPNS
-169 PAYKSGF
+169 PAFHSGF
-176 SRGDQILAI
+176 SAGDKILAI
-185 NGNKIIYFGELKKIV
+185 NGNGILYFAELKKIV
-200 EASAGKQLS
+200 EASAGQKLS
-209 VKILRGNEE
+209 VKILRGKKE
-218 KLLKV
+218 KILNV
-223 IPRATNVKIDGQYK
+223 IPKPTDIKIDGQYK
-237 KVGRLGITGDPGEVV
+237 KVGRLGITGDPGELV
-252 NVKQGF
+252 NIKQGF
-258 AEALVNGCVKTYE
+258 SEALLNGCVKTYE
-271 FSSRILVFVGN
+271 FSKRILVFVGN

-342 FYFFEALRGRPLGEK
+342 FYLFEALRGKPLAEK

-375 FVTWNDFINLGF
+375 FVTWNDFINLGV

>member
-1 MLTMDIILITESVL
+1 MDIILVTQSILS
-15 GFLWNPILTFLIGI
+15 FLWNPILTFLIGI

-90 DSVVKD
+90 DAIIRD
-96 EDNQSERE
+96 EDSQSERE
-104 MTEAEKKVSFYHKPL
+104 MTEAERKVSFYHKRL

-150 PTPVNEKQLS
+150 PTPVNDKQLS
-160 VVGSVLPDS
+160 VVGSVLPNS
-169 PAYKSGF
+169 PAYHSGF
-176 SRGDQILAI
+176 SAGDKILAI
-185 NGNKIIYFGELKKIV
+185 NGNDILYFAELKKIV
-200 EASAGKQLS
+200 EASAGQKLS
-209 VKILRGNEE
+209 VKILRGKKE
-218 KLLKV
+218 KILNV
-223 IPRATNVKIDGQYK
+223 IPKPTDIKIDGQYK
-237 KVGRLGITGDPGEVV
+237 KVGRLGITGDPGELV
-252 NVKQGF
+252 NIKQGF
-258 AEALVNGCVKTYE
+258 SEALLNGCVKTYE
-271 FSSRILVFVGN
+271 FSKRILVFVGN

-342 FYFFEALRGRPLGEK
+342 FYFFEALRGKPLAEK

-387 ISFVSNL
+387 INYVSNL

>member
-1 MLTMDIILITESVL
+1 MDIILVTQSILS
-15 GFLWNPILTFLIGI
+15 FLWNPILTFLIGI

-90 DSVVKD
+90 DAIIRD
-96 EDNQSERE
+96 EDSQSERE
-104 MTEAEKKVSFYHKPL
+104 MTEAERKVSFYHKRL

-150 PTPVNEKQLS
+150 PTPVNDKQLS
-160 VVGSVLPDS
+160 VVGSVLPNS
-169 PAYKSGF
+169 PAYHSGF
-176 SRGDQILAI
+176 SAGDKILAI
-185 NGNKIIYFGELKKIV
+185 NGNGILYFAELKKIV
-200 EASAGKQLS
+200 EASAGQKLS
-209 VKILRGNEE
+209 VKILRGKKE
-218 KLLKV
+218 KILNV
-223 IPRATNVKIDGQYK
+223 IPKPTDIKIDGQYK
-237 KVGRLGITGDPGEVV
+237 KVGRLGITGDPGELV

-258 AEALVNGCVKTYE
+258 SEALLNGCVKTYE
-271 FSSRILVFVGN
+271 FSKRILVFVGN

-342 FYFFEALRGRPLGEK
+342 FYLFEALRGKPLAEK

-387 ISFVSNL
+387 INYVSNL

>member
-1 MLTMDIILITESVL
+1 MDIILVTQNILS
-15 GFLWNPILTFLIGI
+15 FLWNPILTFLIGI

-90 DSVVKD
+90 DAIIRDKD
-96 EDNQSERE
+96 SQSERE
-104 MTEAEKKVSFYHKPL
+104 MTEAERKVSFYHKRL

-150 PTPVNEKQLS
+150 PTPVNDKQLS

-169 PAYKSGF
+169 PAYHSGF
-176 SRGDQILAI
+176 SAGDKILAI
-185 NGNKIIYFGELKKIV
+185 NGNDIFYFAELKKIV
-200 EASAGKQLS
+200 EASAGQKLS
-209 VKILRGNEE
+209 VKILRGKKE
-218 KLLKV
+218 KILNV
-223 IPRATNVKIDGQYK
+223 IPKPTDIKIDGQYK
-237 KVGRLGITGDPGEVV
+237 KVGRLGITGDPGELV
-252 NVKQGF
+252 NIKQGF
-258 AEALVNGCVKTYE
+258 SEALLNGCVKTYE
-271 FSSRILVFVGN
+271 FSKRILVFVGN

-342 FYFFEALRGRPLGEK
+342 FYFFEALRGKPLAEK

-387 ISFVSNL
+387 ITYVSNL

>member
-1 MLTMDIILITESVL
+1 MDIILVTQSILS
-15 GFLWNPILTFLIGI
+15 FLWNPILTFLIGI

-90 DSVVKD
+90 DAIIRD
-96 EDNQSERE
+96 EDSQSERE
-104 MTEAEKKVSFYHKPL
+104 MTEAERKVSFYHKRL
-119 SHRAYIV
+119 SYRACIV

-150 PTPVNEKQLS
+150 PTPVSDKQLS
-160 VVGSVLPDS
+160 VVGSVLPNS
-169 PAYKSGF
+169 PAYHSGF
-176 SRGDQILAI
+176 SAGDKILAI
-185 NGNKIIYFGELKKIV
+185 NGNGILYFAELKKIV
-200 EASAGKQLS
+200 EASAGQKLS
-209 VKILRGNEE
+209 VKILRGKKE
-218 KLLKV
+218 KILNV
-223 IPRATNVKIDGQYK
+223 IPKPTDIKIDGQYK
-237 KVGRLGITGDPGEVV
+237 KVGRLGITGDPGELV
-252 NVKQGF
+252 NIKQGF
-258 AEALVNGCVKTYE
+258 SEALLNGCVKTYE
-271 FSSRILVFVGN
+271 FSKRILVFVGN

-342 FYFFEALRGRPLGEK
+342 FYFFEALRGKPLAEK

-387 ISFVSNL
+387 INYVSNL

>member
-1 MLTMDIILITESVL
+1 MDIILVTQSILS
-15 GFLWNPILTFLIGI
+15 FLWNPILTFLIGI

-90 DSVVKD
+90 DAIIRD
-96 EDNQSERE
+96 EDSQSERE
-104 MTEAEKKVSFYHKPL
+104 MTEAERKVSFYHKRL

-150 PTPVNEKQLS
+150 PTPVNDKQLS

-169 PAYKSGF
+169 PAYHSGF
-176 SRGDQILAI
+176 SAGDQILAI
-185 NGNKIIYFGELKKIV
+185 NGKDILYFAELKKVV
-200 EASAGKQLS
+200 EASAGQKLS
-209 VKILRGNEE
+209 VKILRGKKE
-218 KLLKV
+218 KILNV
-223 IPRATNVKIDGQYK
+223 IPKPTDIKIDGQYK
-237 KVGRLGITGDPGEVV
+237 KVGRLGITGDPGELV
-252 NVKQGF
+252 NIKQGF
-258 AEALVNGCVKTYE
+258 SEALLNGFVKTYE
-271 FSSRILVFVGN
+271 FSKRILVFVGN

-342 FYFFEALRGRPLGEK
+342 FYFFEALRGKPLAEK

-387 ISFVSNL
+387 INYVSNL

>member
-1 MLTMDIILITESVL
+1 MDIILVTQSILS
-15 GFLWNPILTFLIGI
+15 FLWNPVLTFLIGI

-90 DSVVKD
+90 DAIIRD
-96 EDNQSERE
+96 EDSQSERE
-104 MTEAEKKVSFYHKPL
+104 MTEAERKVSFYHKRL

-150 PTPVNEKQLS
+150 PTPVNDKQLS
-160 VVGSVLPDS
+160 VVGSVLPNS
-169 PAYKSGF
+169 PAYHSGF
-176 SRGDQILAI
+176 SAGDKILAI
-185 NGNKIIYFGELKKIV
+185 NGNGILYFAELKKIV
-200 EASAGKQLS
+200 EASAGQKLS
-209 VKILRGNEE
+209 VKILRGKKE
-218 KLLKV
+218 KILNV
-223 IPRATNVKIDGQYK
+223 IPKPTDIKIDGQYK
-237 KVGRLGITGDPGEVV
+237 KVGRLGITGDPGELV
-252 NVKQGF
+252 NIKQGF
-258 AEALVNGCVKTYE
+258 SEALLNGCVKTYE
-271 FSSRILVFVGN
+271 FSKRILVFVGN

-342 FYFFEALRGRPLGEK
+342 FYFFEALRGKPLAEK

-387 ISFVSNL
+387 ITYVSNL

>member
-1 MLTMDIILITESVL
+1 MDIILVAQSILS
-15 GFLWNPILTFLIGI
+15 FLWNPILTFLIGI

-90 DSVVKD
+90 DAIIRD
-96 EDNQSERE
+96 EDSQSERE
-104 MTEAEKKVSFYHKPL
+104 MTEAERKVSFYHKRL

-150 PTPVNEKQLS
+150 PTPVNDKQLS
-160 VVGSVLPDS
+160 VVGSVLPNS
-169 PAYKSGF
+169 PAYHSGF
-176 SRGDQILAI
+176 SAGDKILAI
-185 NGNKIIYFGELKKIV
+185 NGNGILYFAELKKIV
-200 EASAGKQLS
+200 EASAGQKLS
-209 VKILRGNEE
+209 VKILRGKKE
-218 KLLKV
+218 KILNV
-223 IPRATNVKIDGQYK
+223 IPKPTDIKIDGQYK
-237 KVGRLGITGDPGEVV
+237 KVGRLGITGDPGELV
-252 NVKQGF
+252 NIKQGF
-258 AEALVNGCVKTYE
+258 SEALLNGCVKTYE
-271 FSSRILVFVGN
+271 FSKRILVFVGN

-342 FYFFEALRGRPLGEK
+342 FYLFEALRGKPLAEK

-387 ISFVSNL
+387 ITFVSNL

>member
-1 MLTMDIILITESVL
+1 MDIILVTQSILS
-15 GFLWNPILTFLIGI
+15 FLWNPILTFLIGI

-90 DSVVKD
+90 DAIIRD
-96 EDNQSERE
+96 EDSQSERE
-104 MTEAEKKVSFYHKPL
+104 MTEAERKVSFYHKRL

-150 PTPVNEKQLS
+150 PTPVNDKQLS
-160 VVGSVLPDS
+160 VVGSVLPNS
-169 PAYKSGF
+169 PAYHSGF
-176 SRGDQILAI
+176 SAGDKILAI
-185 NGNKIIYFGELKKIV
+185 NGNDILYFAELKKIV
-200 EASAGKQLS
+200 EASAGQKLS
-209 VKILRGNEE
+209 VKILRGKKE
-218 KLLKV
+218 KILNV
-223 IPRATNVKIDGQYK
+223 IPKPTDIKIDSQYK
-237 KVGRLGITGDPGEVV
+237 TVGRLGITGDPGELV
-252 NVKQGF
+252 NIKQGF
-258 AEALVNGCVKTYE
+258 SEALLNGCVKTYE
-271 FSSRILVFVGN
+271 FSKRILVFVGN

-342 FYFFEALRGRPLGEK
+342 FYFFEALRGKPLAEK

-387 ISFVSNL
+387 INYVSNL